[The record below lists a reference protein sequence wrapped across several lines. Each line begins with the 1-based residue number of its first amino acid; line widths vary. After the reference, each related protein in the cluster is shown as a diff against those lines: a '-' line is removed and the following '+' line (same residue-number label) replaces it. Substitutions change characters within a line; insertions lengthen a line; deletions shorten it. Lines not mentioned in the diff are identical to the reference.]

1 MKLFRNNNPQVLFDR
16 ALKYIVNVLIIYS
29 IVILTIGLVKTIYS
43 IKFLVQCEQLG
54 REFARVVTD
63 IVNYLVIIE
72 LFRTFIEYFKANR
85 IRLHSMMD
93 PFIVFIVRELMV
105 KLYTHNRES
114 VGWETLVGFAVLILS
129 MGIVRTLA
137 VLFSPKQE

>member
-1 MKLFRNNNPQVLFDR
+1 M
-16 ALKYIVNVLIIYS
+16 I
-29 IVILTIGLVKTIYS
+29 IGLVKTIYS
-43 IKFLVQCEQLG
+43 IKFLVQCSQLG
-54 REFARVVTD
+54 HEFARVVTD
-63 IVNYLVIIE
+63 LLSYLVIIE

-105 KLYTHNRES
+105 KLYTHNQKG
-114 VGWETLVGFAVLILS
+114 VGWQTLVGFGVLILF

-137 VLFSPKQE
+137 VLFSPNQE